1 MPLRCCGPEG
11 EIPRLN
17 AEVYLEMT
25 TDKAARRTA
34 ALCVLLLFS
43 LLAPSRDPLLAQSRT
58 VSGTLRD
65 SLNNE
70 TLPFATVQ
78 VIGTKIEAI
87 SNREG
92 HFVLLDVPLAVVV
105 LRISAL
111 GYKPAE
117 VVVDVAAQSEPLE
130 IALAGVPIELDE
142 VAAIADVDRIM
153 KAGEHVSQV
162 AVSPAELVVLPNV
175 GEVDIFR
182 SIQLMPGIAGSNE
195 QSAGLFVRGGT
206 PDENL
211 VLLDGMTVYHVDHF
225 FGFFSAFNAEVVK
238 DVQVYKS
245 AYPAKYGGRTSGVI
259 DLTGRSGDPE
269 APHVVA
275 GINMLSVQGA
285 GEYPLGGRGSI
296 FFAVRRSY
304 TDLVQ
309 TGLYNDIFGMLS
321 GGAQPGAGFA
331 PGGGPGGGPGGFA
344 NAQLNQTTPDFYF
357 YDLNGK
363 ITYRPTNIDALALSV
378 YNGQDNLDR
387 SRDLSRDLQGPG
399 GGAIPANLTGGL
411 TDLTGWGNFGLS
423 GKWSRQWSPR
433 LFSNALLAGSIY
445 YSDND
450 RRTQTEIRDLDAD
463 TLIRSVN
470 IGSLEKNRIDDL
482 GFMLDNEWQ
491 ATQAHKVEFGLA
503 LKRLGV
509 DFRFTRGDSTT
520 LLDLD
525 QQGFEGALYLQD
537 TWKALPRLGLNFGA
551 RGVYYDNT
559 NSLYLEPRLSA
570 SYSISD
576 RVKLVGAY
584 GQYHQFVK
592 RVVNENVLEGSR
604 DFWLLAED
612 EVGVS
617 SAQHYVLGA
626 SYETAPLLFSA
637 ELYHKELQGLSE
649 FTLRF
654 RRDTGA
660 EIENLFFE
668 GSGYAQGLELLAQK
682 KVGFY
687 TGWISYT
694 LSQVRHQF
702 PGLNGGEEFPALH
715 DQTHEVKLVG
725 SVTGGRWTL
734 SSNGLFATG
743 RPYTAP
749 ESEYFLDL
757 LDGSQQSY
765 IHVGEK
771 NALRLAYYSR
781 FDASVLYRFN
791 LGLWNGTIGAS
802 VFNVLDHTN
811 VWYREFDLSATPPL
825 VTDVTY
831 LGRTLNLSVGIGI

>member
-1 MPLRCCGPEG
+1 M
-11 EIPRLN
+11 
-17 AEVYLEMT
+17 
-25 TDKAARRTA
+25 
-34 ALCVLLLFS
+34 
-43 LLAPSRDPLLAQSRT
+43 
-58 VSGTLRD
+58 
-65 SLNNE
+65 
-70 TLPFATVQ
+70 
-78 VIGTKIEAI
+78 
-87 SNREG
+87 
-92 HFVLLDVPLAVVV
+92 
-105 LRISAL
+105 
-111 GYKPAE
+111 
-117 VVVDVAAQSEPLE
+117 
-130 IALAGVPIELDE
+130 
-142 VAAIADVDRIM
+142 
-153 KAGEHVSQV
+153 
-162 AVSPAELVVLPNV
+162 
-175 GEVDIFR
+175 
-182 SIQLMPGIAGSNE
+182 
-195 QSAGLFVRGGT
+195 
-206 PDENL
+206 
-211 VLLDGMTVYHVDHF
+211 
-225 FGFFSAFNAEVVK
+225 
-238 DVQVYKS
+238 
-245 AYPAKYGGRTSGVI
+245 
-259 DLTGRSGDPE
+259 
-269 APHVVA
+269 
-275 GINMLSVQGA
+275 
-285 GEYPLGGRGSI
+285 
-296 FFAVRRSY
+296 
-304 TDLVQ
+304 
-309 TGLYNDIFGMLS
+309 
-321 GGAQPGAGFA
+321 
-331 PGGGPGGGPGGFA
+331 
-344 NAQLNQTTPDFYF
+344 
-357 YDLNGK
+357 
-363 ITYRPTNIDALALSV
+363 
-378 YNGQDNLDR
+378 
-387 SRDLSRDLQGPG
+387 
-399 GGAIPANLTGGL
+399 
-411 TDLTGWGNFGLS
+411 
-423 GKWSRQWSPR
+423 
-433 LFSNALLAGSIY
+433 
-445 YSDND
+445 
-450 RRTQTEIRDLDAD
+450 
-463 TLIRSVN
+463 IRSVN

-702 PGLNGGEEFPALH
+702 PGLNDGEEFPALH

-757 LDGSQQSY
+757 LDGTQQSY

>member
-43 LLAPSRDPLLAQSRT
+43 LLAPSRDLLLAQSRT

-70 TLPFATVQ
+70 TLPFATVE
-78 VIGTKIEAI
+78 VIGTAIEAI

-153 KAGEHVSQV
+153 KAGKHVSQV

-296 FFAVRRSY
+296 FFAARRSY

-378 YNGQDNLDR
+378 YNGQDRLDR

-702 PGLNGGEEFPALH
+702 PGLNDGEEFPALH

-734 SSNGLFATG
+734 SANGLFATG